1 MSLVDDTADAQ
12 KSGGGGGNSTIM
24 ALSLFLLLLAFFIL
38 LVAISK
44 FESEKIDQVLFSL
57 DEVFE
62 VEPDLLLAEEA
73 VTSRDG
79 SQIAQED
86 FFEVLDKV
94 FRDELQF
101 TRVRVVK
108 QGDTMII
115 AVPEEGLFEP
125 GSSDIRIEAAGLLG
139 RVAEA
144 LSRPV
149 ENGGYFL
156 DMIIPLGRSA
166 GDRDIAVR
174 RAGRFARGLTAL
186 NAPSSA
192 ISVGVRQRL
201 RNEVH
206 FFIEF
211 RPDDAPSAVP
221 QIGQSR
227 SATPSTSGA
236 VTSAQ

>member
-1 MSLVDDTADAQ
+1 MSLADDP
-12 KSGGGGGNSTIM
+12 SGGEEAGGSGGTATVM
-24 ALSLFLLLLAFFIL
+24 ALALFLLLLAFFIL

-62 VEPDLLLAEEA
+62 VEPELLLADEA
-73 VTSRDG
+73 VTNRDG
-79 SQIAQED
+79 SQIARED
-86 FFEVLDKV
+86 FFEVVDKV

-108 QGDTMII
+108 QGDSMVI
-115 AVPEEGLFEP
+115 AVPEDGLFDP

-139 RVAEA
+139 RVSEA
-144 LSRPV
+144 LTRPAD
-149 ENGGYFL
+149 NGGYYL
-156 DMIIPLGRSA
+156 DMVIPLGRSA
-166 GDRDIAVR
+166 GDRDLAVR

-186 NAPSSA
+186 NAPASS

-206 FFIEF
+206 FFFEF
-211 RPDDAPSAVP
+211 RPDDAPVVVP
-221 QIGQSR
+221 VVN
-227 SATPSTSGA
+227 STS
-236 VTSAQ
+236 TSAEQAASE